1 MISVF
6 HFILALAVIGL
17 LALLASSDRKK
28 IRPRVLLQLVVIEAA
43 LAWFF
48 LHASAGLKV
57 VTAVLRLL

>member
-48 LHASAGLKV
+48 LHASAGL
-57 VTAVLRLL
+57 